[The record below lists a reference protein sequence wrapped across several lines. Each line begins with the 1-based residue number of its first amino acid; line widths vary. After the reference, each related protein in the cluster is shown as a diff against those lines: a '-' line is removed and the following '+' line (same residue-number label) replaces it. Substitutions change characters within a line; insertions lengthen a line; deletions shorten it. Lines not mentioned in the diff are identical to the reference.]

1 MYELSISFI
10 GFPITFSFDIFMKIW
25 YNLYE
30 TRCIRL
36 RKEIDMKKF
45 IISTLLSIF
54 FFLMLSGTLFEGYLP
69 EMSLGVGML
78 TAFISIGFLIQQC
91 GAVRINS
98 TPP

>member
-1 MYELSISFI
+1 MYELSISFM

-36 RKEIDMKKF
+36 RKEIGMKKF

-78 TAFISIGFLIQQC
+78 TAFISIGF
-91 GAVRINS
+91 GAMYGMAFADL
-98 TPP
+98 P